1 MDILILSRKETE
13 QIVIGDDIVIT
24 VERIAGKRVSVSI
37 TAPDEVNIVRGEL
50 VEMKGESDVK
60 DR

>member
-1 MDILILSRKETE
+1 MLILSRKETE
-13 QIVIGDDIVIT
+13 QIVIGDGIVIT
-24 VERIAGKRVSVSI
+24 IERISGKRVSVSI

>member
-1 MDILILSRKETE
+1 MLVLSRRETE
-13 QIVIGDDIVIT
+13 SILIGDDIIVTI
-24 VERIAGKRVSVSI
+24 ERISGKKVSVSI